1 MRWKAIYI
9 ILALT
14 ALFGFLGFF
23 FLDSFLGWTL
33 ERSIEAVTGVDAEVN
48 GFRIRWRQ
56 TAVEIDKLAVT
67 NPSNTWRNLLEA
79 KNLRAQIALEPLF
92 SGKTVIEEINI
103 DDLILNTPR
112 SSDGKLDQTLLPG
125 PFGQAQ
131 ADLHK
136 GIAAIPVLD
145 PGQMSAQVNVDD
157 LVAGHKFETD
167 AAAAQTEKNMDAAKE
182 KWQQNMTALEQTKKQ
197 IQEMESKLR
206 NFKLDTSDLLVLKQQ
221 LDELKAMQETGKAA
235 VRQISDTRKELKQD
249 FGSLTTT
256 IKDLK
261 QTADKD
267 YHALLKMAKLPDAS
281 DLHVSE
287 ALFGDFLLNQTT
299 MFVSL
304 ADQIQSAIP
313 VELNSPEKEEHVR
326 GGQDI
331 IFPGRQTY
339 PQLLIKHIGVSTRG
353 VAGVTDGYY
362 AQGSLDGFT
371 TEPALYGKPMNVAL
385 QGQSPEK
392 ARLDLQGIINHT
404 GPDYHDQLR
413 VQVYNFSLPGLKLP
427 DSPYLPQ
434 TLTAGSGSVTTD
446 VSLRPDDF
454 ALTMTFT
461 GNNITGSFAAAE
473 PASSHSKDE
482 MAKLIRQEL
491 SKLDQLYVTYQL
503 EKIGQ
508 NIKMKVS
515 SNLDDI
521 ISGRFKAILGATVAK
536 YTDEIRS
543 RVDARLTKQQQELE
557 AKRQQYEKQLDDK
570 VNEAQALADKYQQ
583 EAEAK
588 KKELEDKINAKT
600 QALTDKQQQKI
611 DDKKSQLED
620 KLSDKLK
627 KLF

>member
-1 MRWKAIYI
+1 MRWKALYI

-14 ALFGFLGFF
+14 ALFGVLGFF
-23 FLDSFLGWTL
+23 FLDSALGWTL

-48 GFRIRWRQ
+48 GFRILWSQ
-56 TAVEIDKLAVT
+56 TAVEIDKVAVT

-112 SSDGKLDQTLLPG
+112 SSDGKLEQALLPG

-131 ADLHK
+131 SELHE
-136 GIAAIPVLD
+136 GIAAIPMLD
-145 PGQMSAQVNVDD
+145 PGQMAGQVDVDQ
-157 LVAGHKFETD
+157 LVASHKFETD
-167 AAAAQTEKNMDAAKE
+167 TAAAATGKQIEASKE
-182 KWQQNMTALEQTKKQ
+182 KWQQNLTALEQTKKQ

-206 NFKLDTSDLLVLKQQ
+206 NFKLDTSDPLVLKQQ

-235 VRQISDTRKELKQD
+235 VRQISATRNELKQD
-249 FGSLTTT
+249 FSSLTTN
-256 IKDLK
+256 IKDLR

-281 DLHVSE
+281 AFNISE

-299 MFVSL
+299 LFVGL
-304 ADQIQSAIP
+304 ADQIQTSIP

-339 PQLLIKHIGVSTRG
+339 PQLLIKHIGISTQG
-353 VAGVTDGYY
+353 VAGETDGYY
-362 AQGSLDGFT
+362 AKGALDGFT
-371 TEPALYGKPMNVAL
+371 TEPAVYGKPMNVSL
-385 QGQSPEK
+385 QGQSPDK
-392 ARLDLQGIINHT
+392 ARLDLHGIINHT
-404 GPDYHDQLR
+404 GPDYHDQIQ
-413 VQVYNFSLPGLKLP
+413 VQIYNFSLPGLKLP

-434 TLTAGSGSVTTD
+434 ALTAGSGNVTTD
-446 VSLRPDDF
+446 ISLRPDVF

-461 GNNITGSFAAAE
+461 GSNITGSYAADE
-473 PASSHSKDE
+473 PVSAHSKDE
-482 MAKLIRQEL
+482 IAKLIRQEL
-491 SKLDQLYVTYQL
+491 GKLDQLYIKYQL

-521 ISGRFKAILGATVAK
+521 IAGRFKAIVGETVNK
-536 YTDEIRS
+536 YTDQIRS
-543 RVDARLTKQQQELE
+543 RVDARLEKQQQELE
-557 AKRQQYEKQLDDK
+557 GKRQQYEQQLNGK
-570 VNEAQALADKYQQ
+570 VNETQALADKYQQ
-583 EAEAK
+583 EANAK
-588 KKELEDKINAKT
+588 KKQLEDKINAK
-600 QALTDKQQQKI
+600 AEA
-611 DDKKSQLED
+611 KKDQLED
-620 KLSDKLK
+620 KLKDKLK